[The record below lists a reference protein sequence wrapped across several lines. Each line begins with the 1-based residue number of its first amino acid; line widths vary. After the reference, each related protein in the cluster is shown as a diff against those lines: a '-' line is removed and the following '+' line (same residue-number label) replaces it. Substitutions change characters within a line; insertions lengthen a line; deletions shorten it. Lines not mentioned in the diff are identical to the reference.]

1 MDKDKIL
8 EIKKLFIA
16 KKYTEIII
24 LIENIAEKDNLTA
37 QLFNILGASKTLKL
51 NTNKED
57 IISAIEC
64 FRKGYLKEKK
74 TNQGLEALTNF
85 ISLSLNIHQYK
96 DSLVYF
102 EEAYS
107 FFGYNQGLFWAMSR
121 LYKYLNNI
129 DKTIY
134 FLERLIKN
142 NDNRISTWCSY
153 IYFNSF
159 KKNWSQKDF
168 LKYAKTLAQKLP
180 LYPSEKLIN
189 INKIKNSKIKISRLF
204 M

>member
-8 EIKKLFIA
+8 EIKKLFIE
-16 KKYTEIII
+16 KKYIEIII
-24 LIENIAEKDNLTA
+24 LIENIAEKNDLTA

-51 NTNKED
+51 NANKED

-85 ISLSLNIHQYK
+85 ISLSLNIYQYK
-96 DSLVYF
+96 DSLIYF

-107 FFGYNQGLFWAMSR
+107 FFGYNRGLFLAMSR

-134 FLERLIKN
+134 FLERLVKN
-142 NDNRISTWCSY
+142 NDNRI
-153 IYFNSF
+153 
-159 KKNWSQKDF
+159 
-168 LKYAKTLAQKLP
+168 
-180 LYPSEKLIN
+180 
-189 INKIKNSKIKISRLF
+189 
-204 M
+204 